1 MFGGA
6 TPVTAV
12 WIVSNCEQNRRA
24 PQLYTGWVSESPHF
38 SMDTLSPLILLHGN
52 GYKALA
58 ATNGS
63 DDSRP
68 VTGESQ
74 GKAVRVGEGDLDGM
88 PAGALHPNRDRTS

>member
-1 MFGGA
+1 MGIR
-6 TPVTAV
+6 VTAL
-12 WIVSNCEQNRRA
+12 
-24 PQLYTGWVSESPHF
+24 LYGH
-38 SMDTLSPLILLHGN
+38 TLPPLILLHGN

-74 GKAVRVGEGDLDGM
+74 GKPVRVGEGDLDGM